1 MSPRSAGCA
10 NAWAGSVRA
19 TPDTPR
25 FLLRPFTLADADPV
39 TRIVSDREVAATTL
53 NIPHPYEPGMAE
65 AWIATHA
72 DGVHRQSPV
81 VFAVT
86 RREDGAIIAAI
97 GLSLEPEHHRAELGY
112 WVARAEWGKGVCTE
126 AAHAVL
132 KYGFSI
138 LGLERIHAHHF
149 AGNPASGRVMQKLG
163 MRHEGT
169 LRGHIVKWGRREDV
183 ECYGILREE
192 FPE

>member
-1 MSPRSAGCA
+1 VRS
-10 NAWAGSVRA
+10 
-19 TPDTPR
+19 TLDTAR
-25 FLLRPFTLADADPV
+25 FLLRPFTLADADDV

-53 NIPHPYEPGMAE
+53 NIPHPYEPGMAA

-72 DGVHRQSPV
+72 DGLHRQSPV

-86 RREDGAIIAAI
+86 RRDGDELVGAI

-112 WVARAEWGKGVCTE
+112 WVARAAWGQGVCTE
-126 AAHAVL
+126 AARAVL
-132 KYGFSI
+132 QYGFGV
-138 LGLERIHAHHF
+138 LGLERIFAHHF

-192 FPE
+192 FSE

>member
-1 MSPRSAGCA
+1 MPS
-10 NAWAGSVRA
+10 
-19 TPDTPR
+19 TLDTPR
-25 FLLRPFTLADADPV
+25 FRLRPFVPADAADV
-39 TRIVSDREVAATTL
+39 TRIVGDRELASGTL

-86 RREDGAIIAAI
+86 ERESGALVGAV
-97 GLSLEPEHHRAELGY
+97 GLMLEPAHHRAELGY
-112 WVARAEWGKGVCTE
+112 WVARDAWGRGVCTE
-126 AAHAVL
+126 AARAVIR
-132 KYGFSI
+132 YGFNV

-149 AGNPASGRVMQKLG
+149 SRNPSSGRVMQKLG
-163 MRHEGT
+163 MQHEGT
-169 LRGHIVKWGRREDV
+169 LRAHVVKWERREDI

-192 FPE
+192 FAT

>member
-1 MSPRSAGCA
+1 VRS
-10 NAWAGSVRA
+10 
-19 TPDTPR
+19 TLDTAR
-25 FLLRPFTLADADPV
+25 FLLRPFTLADADDV
-39 TRIVSDREVAATTL
+39 TRIVSDRELAATTL
-53 NIPHPYEPGMAE
+53 NIPHPYEAGMAA

-72 DGVHRQSPV
+72 DGLHRQSPV

-86 RREDGAIIAAI
+86 RRDGDELVGAI

-112 WVARAEWGKGVCTE
+112 WVARAAWGQGVCTE
-126 AAHAVL
+126 AARAVL
-132 KYGFSI
+132 QYGFGV
-138 LGLERIHAHHF
+138 LGLERIFAHHF

-192 FPE
+192 FSE

>member
-1 MSPRSAGCA
+1 VRS
-10 NAWAGSVRA
+10 
-19 TPDTPR
+19 TLDTAR
-25 FLLRPFTLADADPV
+25 FLLRPFTLADADDV
-39 TRIVSDREVAATTL
+39 TRIVSDRELAATTL
-53 NIPHPYEPGMAE
+53 NIPHPYEAGMAA

-72 DGVHRQSPV
+72 DGLHRQSPV

-86 RREDGAIIAAI
+86 RRDGDELVGAI
-97 GLSLEPEHHRAELGY
+97 GLSLEPAHHRAELGY
-112 WVARAEWGKGVCTE
+112 WVARAAWGQGVCTE
-126 AAHAVL
+126 AARAVL
-132 KYGFSI
+132 QYGFGV
-138 LGLERIHAHHF
+138 LGLERIFAHHF

-192 FPE
+192 FSE

>member
-1 MSPRSAGCA
+1 MRS
-10 NAWAGSVRA
+10 
-19 TPDTPR
+19 TLDTAR
-25 FLLRPFTLADADPV
+25 FLLRPFTLADADDV
-39 TRIVSDREVAATTL
+39 TRIVSDRELAATTL
-53 NIPHPYEPGMAE
+53 NIPHPYEAGMAA

-72 DGVHRQSPV
+72 DGLHRQSPV

-86 RREDGAIIAAI
+86 RRDGDELVGAI
-97 GLSLEPEHHRAELGY
+97 GLSLEPAHHRAELGY
-112 WVARAEWGKGVCTE
+112 WVARAAWGQGVCTE
-126 AAHAVL
+126 AARAVL
-132 KYGFSI
+132 QYGFGV
-138 LGLERIHAHHF
+138 LGLERIFAHHF

-192 FPE
+192 FSE

>member
-1 MSPRSAGCA
+1 VRS
-10 NAWAGSVRA
+10 
-19 TPDTPR
+19 TLDTAR
-25 FLLRPFTLADADPV
+25 FLLRPFTLADADDV
-39 TRIVSDREVAATTL
+39 TRIVSDRELAATTL
-53 NIPHPYEPGMAE
+53 NIPHPYEAGMAA

-72 DGVHRQSPV
+72 DGLHRQSPV

-86 RREDGAIIAAI
+86 RRDGDELVGAI
-97 GLSLEPEHHRAELGY
+97 GLSLEPAHHRAELGY
-112 WVARAEWGKGVCTE
+112 WVARAAWGQGVCTE
-126 AAHAVL
+126 AAGAVL
-132 KYGFSI
+132 QYGFGV
-138 LGLERIHAHHF
+138 LGLERIFAHHF

-192 FPE
+192 FSE

>member
-1 MSPRSAGCA
+1 MRS
-10 NAWAGSVRA
+10 
-19 TPDTPR
+19 TLDTAR
-25 FLLRPFTLADADPV
+25 FLLRPFTLADADDV

-53 NIPHPYEPGMAE
+53 NIPHPYEPGMAA

-72 DGVHRQSPV
+72 DGLHRQSPV

-86 RREDGAIIAAI
+86 RRDGDELVGAI

-112 WVARAEWGKGVCTE
+112 WVARAAWGQGVCTE
-126 AAHAVL
+126 AAGAVL
-132 KYGFSI
+132 QYGFGV
-138 LGLERIHAHHF
+138 LGLERIFAHHF

-169 LRGHIVKWGRREDV
+169 LRGHIEKWGRREDV

-192 FPE
+192 FSE

>member
-1 MSPRSAGCA
+1 VRS
-10 NAWAGSVRA
+10 
-19 TPDTPR
+19 TLDTAR
-25 FLLRPFTLADADPV
+25 FLLRPFTLADADDV

-53 NIPHPYEPGMAE
+53 NIPHPYEPGMAA

-72 DGVHRQSPV
+72 DGLHRQSPV

-86 RREDGAIIAAI
+86 RRDGDELVGAI
-97 GLSLEPEHHRAELGY
+97 GLSLEPAHHRAELGY
-112 WVARAEWGKGVCTE
+112 WVARAAWGQGVCTE
-126 AAHAVL
+126 AARAVL
-132 KYGFSI
+132 QYGFVV
-138 LGLERIHAHHF
+138 LGLERIFAHHF

-192 FPE
+192 FSE

>member
-1 MSPRSAGCA
+1 MRS
-10 NAWAGSVRA
+10 
-19 TPDTPR
+19 TLDTAR
-25 FLLRPFTLADADPV
+25 FLLRPFTLADADDV

-53 NIPHPYEPGMAE
+53 NIPHPYEPGMAA

-72 DGVHRQSPV
+72 DGLHRQSPV

-86 RREDGAIIAAI
+86 RRDGDELVGAI
-97 GLSLEPEHHRAELGY
+97 GLSLEPAHHRAELGY
-112 WVARAEWGKGVCTE
+112 WVARAAWGQGVCTE
-126 AAHAVL
+126 AAGAVL
-132 KYGFSI
+132 QYGFGV
-138 LGLERIHAHHF
+138 LGLERIFAHHF

-169 LRGHIVKWGRREDV
+169 LRGHIEKWGRREDV

-192 FPE
+192 FSE

>member
-1 MSPRSAGCA
+1 MRS
-10 NAWAGSVRA
+10 
-19 TPDTPR
+19 TLDTAR
-25 FLLRPFTLADADPV
+25 FLLRPFTLADADDV

-53 NIPHPYEPGMAE
+53 NIPHPYEPGMAA

-72 DGVHRQSPV
+72 DGLHRQSPV

-86 RREDGAIIAAI
+86 RRDGDELVGAI

-112 WVARAEWGKGVCTE
+112 WVARAAWGQGVCTE
-126 AAHAVL
+126 AAGAVL
-132 KYGFSI
+132 QYGFGV
-138 LGLERIHAHHF
+138 LGLERIFAHHF

-192 FPE
+192 FSE

>member
-1 MSPRSAGCA
+1 MRS
-10 NAWAGSVRA
+10 
-19 TPDTPR
+19 TLDTAR
-25 FLLRPFTLADADPV
+25 FLLRPFTLADADDV

-53 NIPHPYEPGMAE
+53 NIPHPYEPGMAA

-72 DGVHRQSPV
+72 DGLHRQSPV

-86 RREDGAIIAAI
+86 RRDGDELVGAI

-112 WVARAEWGKGVCTE
+112 WVARAAWGQGVCTE
-126 AAHAVL
+126 AARAVL
-132 KYGFSI
+132 QYGFGV
-138 LGLERIHAHHF
+138 LGLERIFAHHF

-192 FPE
+192 FSE

>member
-1 MSPRSAGCA
+1 M
-10 NAWAGSVRA
+10 RA
-19 TPDTPR
+19 TLDTPR
-25 FLLRPFTLADADPV
+25 FLLRPFTLADADEV
-39 TRIVSDREVAATTL
+39 TRIVSDREVASTTL
-53 NIPHPYEPGMAE
+53 NIPHPYEPGMA
-65 AWIATHA
+65 ASWIATLA
-72 DGVHRQSPV
+72 DGLHRQSPV

-86 RREDGAIIAAI
+86 RKDNGAIAAAI

-112 WVARAEWGKGVCTE
+112 WVARPEWGKGVCTE

-132 KYGFSI
+132 QYGFSV
-138 LGLERIHAHHF
+138 LGLERIFAHHF

-192 FPE
+192 FAE

>member
-1 MSPRSAGCA
+1 MRSTLHTA
-10 NAWAGSVRA
+10 
-19 TPDTPR
+19 R
-25 FLLRPFTLADADPV
+25 FFLRPFTLADADDV
-39 TRIVSDREVAATTL
+39 TRIVSDRELAATTL
-53 NIPHPYEPGMAE
+53 NIPHPYEPGMAA

-72 DGVHRQSPV
+72 DGLHRQSPV

-86 RREDGAIIAAI
+86 TREDAELVAAI

-112 WVARAEWGKGVCTE
+112 WVARAAWGQGVCTE
-126 AAHAVL
+126 AARAVL
-132 KYGFSI
+132 QYGFGV
-138 LGLERIHAHHF
+138 LGLERIFAHHF

-169 LRGHIVKWGRREDV
+169 MRGHIVKWGRREDV